1 MAIALT
7 LEEMERRIKAMPP
20 DKLAQLKKLAH
31 KQFSRPWNP
40 QPGPQTEAY
49 YHQADETLYGGA
61 VGGGKTDLLL
71 GLATTQHLRSI
82 IFRRQST
89 DLEKI
94 WDRLTTALLPGRIV
108 KQNATTKKL
117 KTNDGRFIELG
128 HLEKPGSEKS
138 HQGNDHD
145 LYGFDEAAQLDEFKV
160 AFVIQW
166 LRSTV
171 AGQRKRV
178 VFATNPPIPE
188 YKDGKI
194 VDTGTGAWLKE
205 WFAPWLEETYPN
217 PAQPGEVRWCFMRQD
232 GDRLVTVWVDGPG
245 VYDPAT
251 GEEKTDFDPKDV
263 ETGRLAQAK
272 SRTFIKAL
280 LQDNAYLKNTGYAQQ
295 LSGTPEP
302 LKSLLLNGSFTVKGE
317 DHPMQVIPTLWVL
330 KAQERFRERQASG
343 AMKRARMLALA
354 GDIAQ
359 GGMDTTVL
367 AALLSDDSFEDIISQ
382 PGRLTPTGKEVS
394 AMMLTTRRDN
404 AMIILDGTG
413 GWGGSTRDKLQDDH
427 KIDVEM
433 CVASAGS
440 TMWVNNMLWK
450 CLNIRSEMWWTFRE
464 ALDPKSGYEIALP
477 LSTRL
482 FTQLTT
488 PHFMIRGKE
497 LIVESKDDIRKRL
510 NGASTDEAD
519 AVLMAWLYRDQAIA
533 QRMQLRPDI
542 VQRIVHGITP
552 EQLHAAQGDAL
563 PFDDPLGSY
572 R

>member
-1 MAIALT
+1 
-7 LEEMERRIKAMPP
+7 
-20 DKLAQLKKLAH
+20 
-31 KQFSRPWNP
+31 
-40 QPGPQTEAY
+40 
-49 YHQADETLYGGA
+49 
-61 VGGGKTDLLL
+61 
-71 GLATTQHLRSI
+71 
-82 IFRRQST
+82 
-89 DLEKI
+89 
-94 WDRLTTALLPGRIV
+94 
-108 KQNATTKKL
+108 
-117 KTNDGRFIELG
+117 
-128 HLEKPGSEKS
+128 
-138 HQGNDHD
+138 
-145 LYGFDEAAQLDEFKV
+145 
-160 AFVIQW
+160 
-166 LRSTV
+166 
-171 AGQRKRV
+171 
-178 VFATNPPIPE
+178 
-188 YKDGKI
+188 
-194 VDTGTGAWLKE
+194 
-205 WFAPWLEETYPN
+205 
-217 PAQPGEVRWCFMRQD
+217 
-232 GDRLVTVWVDGPG
+232 
-245 VYDPAT
+245 
-251 GEEKTDFDPKDV
+251 
-263 ETGRLAQAK
+263 
-272 SRTFIKAL
+272 
-280 LQDNAYLKNTGYAQQ
+280 
-295 LSGTPEP
+295 
-302 LKSLLLNGSFTVKGE
+302 
-317 DHPMQVIPTLWVL
+317 
-330 KAQERFRERQASG
+330 
-343 AMKRARMLALA
+343 MKRARRRALA

-542 VQRIVHGITP
+542 VQRIVHGVTP
-552 EQLHAAQGDAL
+552 EQLQAAQGDAL
-563 PFDDPLGSY
+563 PMEDPLGGY